1 MIHDEEGCHS
11 LTLNQKLQQFP
22 GAAAAARGAELA
34 REGCS
39 RAASAQI
46 EAQAE
51 VPPPPVTHTP
61 DCERFMSA
69 SQSTSFIV

>member
-1 MIHDEEGCHS
+1 MIHDEDGCHS

-39 RAASAQI
+39 RAASAQV

-61 DCERFMSA
+61 DSERFMSV